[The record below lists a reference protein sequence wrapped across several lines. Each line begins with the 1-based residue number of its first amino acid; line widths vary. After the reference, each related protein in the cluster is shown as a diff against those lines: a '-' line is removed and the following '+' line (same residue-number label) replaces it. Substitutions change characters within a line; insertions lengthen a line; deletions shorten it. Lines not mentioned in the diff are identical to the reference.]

1 MCYLDLGYSVRQ
13 RGGPHTAFLRSA
25 VMLMRCPNSCT
36 PHEIMCCVM
45 VVLPPFLLLRNET
58 FDRVFVLWYDGHA
71 HALALRVNHH
81 NLQCA
86 PQKAVDGTL
95 PAPAILHR
103 LVCHLVAGYDLMATT
118 SSV

>member
-13 RGGPHTAFLRSA
+13 RGGPHTAFFTAA
-25 VMLMRCPNSCT
+25 VMLMRCPDSCT
-36 PHEIMCCVM
+36 LHVIMCCVM
-45 VVLPPFLLLRNET
+45 VVLPPFLLSRNET

-71 HALALRVNHH
+71 HALALRVHHH

-95 PAPAILHR
+95 PAILHR